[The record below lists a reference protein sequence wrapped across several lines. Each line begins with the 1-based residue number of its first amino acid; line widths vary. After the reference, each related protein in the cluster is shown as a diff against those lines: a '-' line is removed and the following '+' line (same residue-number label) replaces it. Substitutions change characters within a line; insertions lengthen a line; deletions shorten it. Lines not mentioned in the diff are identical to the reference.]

1 MADFEQLKNQLSSVR
16 GQKQKAKK
24 IDDDED
30 YGDEL
35 GDQMNED
42 LFQEADEMGIFEQL
56 NKDGDE
62 YSKALQKIESE
73 LGKQK
78 DKKEVKSTDK
88 S

>member
-1 MADFEQLKNQLSSVR
+1 M
-16 GQKQKAKK
+16 KAKK
-24 IDDDED
+24 IEEEDD

-42 LFQEADEMGIFEQL
+42 LFQEADKMGIFEQL

-73 LGKQK
+73 LGK
-78 DKKEVKSTDK
+78 
-88 S
+88 